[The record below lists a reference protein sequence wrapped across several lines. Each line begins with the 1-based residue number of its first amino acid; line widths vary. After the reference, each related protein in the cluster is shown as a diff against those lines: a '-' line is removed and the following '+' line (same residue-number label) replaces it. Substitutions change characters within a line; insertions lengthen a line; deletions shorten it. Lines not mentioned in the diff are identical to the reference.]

1 MKVKQLFEMLTNCF
15 DAEDEIA
22 IIFYSKDEF
31 EDEQEISSEIW
42 HQVVKDFDAS
52 SDSASIDQQMRE
64 SLEAIVFERM
74 SE

>member
-1 MKVKQLFEMLTNCF
+1 MKVKLLFEMLTNCF

-42 HQVVKDFDAS
+42 SEVVEEFGAS
-52 SDSASIDQQMRE
+52 SASSSIDQQMRE
-64 SLEAIVFERM
+64 ALEAIVFERINQ
-74 SE
+74 